1 MRQSGE
7 HVLSLGRLVAQA
19 RGGAVERLGAS
30 GFVA

>member
-19 RGGAVERLGAS
+19 RGGAVD
-30 GFVA
+30 